1 MRTLF
6 ELSIRRRD
14 VGAAPS
20 LFVLLAE
27 IQTGAIEKLETSKG
41 DGARSECKNV
51 RILTDQN
58 LLLFLV
64 SVKTPSLI
72 HQSGRCTPGDGF
84 GQVKQIPPLPHSGRG
99 GQEM

>member
-1 MRTLF
+1 MRTPF

-14 VGAAPS
+14 VEAAPS

-41 DGARSECKNV
+41 DGARNECKNV

-64 SVKTPSLI
+64 SVKTPA
-72 HQSGRCTPGDGF
+72 
-84 GQVKQIPPLPHSGRG
+84 
-99 GQEM
+99 